1 MSSSPTKSLLSV
13 PPLRLEK
20 VPSPDRMAN
29 FYGPPSFHGPASTGS
44 GPPSMRGRP
53 STPRPKRPPPPPPPA
68 SNAGLVD
75 RPGVVAPSTLTDA
88 LRDVVV
94 SATAPQGV
102 RVRVPWRA
110 VNVLLDLLS
119 EAKSGEARVLEKH
132 GWAKGK
138 TWPTQGD
145 DVATLSALVDDIE
158 ALNKP
163 ASNNK
168 TPPGRS
174 PPPSPPPQQKQ
185 AKPEKLAAAAA
196 LFDDDDDDDDL
207 LDSILGKPT
216 PVSEL
221 RTTAAPLSARGPPPA
236 ATRTQYAPHPPL
248 TSRPLPPSPT
258 MPTTSPTK
266 QAAHVAAVGVLS
278 VDDDD
283 DDDLFDDLFA
293 NTPTP
298 PPPSRVVAPPSPI
311 PHLPPANN
319 GHATTKQTAGGG
331 GDDDSDWSSDEDAE
345 DFFNANPSGIAH
357 GGGSKKNGKKR
368 SPFAIKLNA
377 SPTALPTTTVPIRS
391 AGRRHHR
398 PVTVTPTFPITP
410 TQARYCTA
418 NRHRQ
423 NPEHHELIESRTSTQ
438 LTHRDPHRTRRLHS
452 QMSRTTQVASTRRS
466 SSTSYERIASIDAGL
481 RAASNSLFVRCLPV
495 V

>member
-377 SPTALPTTTVPIRS
+377 SPTALPTTTVPI
-391 AGRRHHR
+391 
-398 PVTVTPTFPITP
+398 
-410 TQARYCTA
+410 
-418 NRHRQ
+418 
-423 NPEHHELIESRTSTQ
+423 L
-438 LTHRDPHRTRRLHS
+438 
-452 QMSRTTQVASTRRS
+452 ASTRRS

-495 V
+495 VYVRYCGCPGRRAWPRVRVVVGSSTAPVPLPTIPQVCTTNTTHS